1 MDEITNKEPEI
12 ILVEKYKDIPD
23 DQFVPLELGIDD
35 AFLGKY
41 AINKLGHIKNIKS
54 GKIIREVRAERYPR
68 ISFTNNKIRKKF
80 CIHRLVALTFLQNPE
95 NKSDV
100 DHIDRNTNNYRL
112 SNLRWATK
120 LENARNKDKDINK
133 NNTKY
138 FKGTNPD
145 TGETTIIYY
154 KDISTKKI
162 SYINVSIRKGIKYK
176 GFIWERGNSS
186 IDKYIAMV
194 GSPKDDDWK
203 ECPYLPG
210 IFCNKNG
217 LVKANGKLTLGS
229 DTGGYRRISIGKKN
243 YSVHRL
249 IYETFN
255 GVIEDDSLVID
266 HINTVRNDNRLD
278 NLRLVTQSENMSNP
292 ITIKK
297 LSSLKKKSSRPVKQF
312 DLNGKFIKEY
322 SGISRAT
329 EAMKLLK
336 KENYD
341 GRSGSTVRYCCNR
354 KLRTGF
360 GFLWCWSGDE
370 SKIQEDLEYVSNCN
384 RYCYCSISKY
394 DKDKKF
400 IKTYKS
406 LRKASEDSMRS
417 DGRRVRCSTIAKY
430 IDTGTLCTDGCYY
443 YHGSPE
449 TIEDI

>member
-1 MDEITNKEPEI
+1 M
-12 ILVEKYKDIPD
+12 
-23 DQFVPLELGIDD
+23 
-35 AFLGKY
+35 
-41 AINKLGHIKNIKS
+41 
-54 GKIIREVRAERYPR
+54 
-68 ISFTNNKIRKKF
+68 
-80 CIHRLVALTFLQNPE
+80 ALTFLQNPE

-100 DHIDRNTNNYRL
+100 DHIDRNKNNYRL

-154 KDISTKKI
+154 KDISAKKI

-217 LVKANGKLTLGS
+217 LVKANGKLTIGS
-229 DTGGYRRISIGKKN
+229 DTSGYRRISIGKKS

-297 LSSLKKKSSRPVKQF
+297 LSSLNKKSSMPVKQF
-312 DLNGKFIKEY
+312 DLNGRFIKEY

-341 GRSGSTVRYCCNR
+341 GRSGSTVRLCCNR

-384 RYCYCSISKY
+384 RYCSISKY

-406 LRKASEDSMRS
+406 LRKASKDSMKSGSRKVS
-417 DGRRVRCSTIAKY
+417 SSTISRY
-430 IDTGTLCTDGCYY
+430 IDTGKLCTDDCYY

-449 TIEDI
+449 TIGDI